1 MKITIDEQINQR
13 IDQFLSDYYEDISRS
28 KLSSLIKNGDVLVN
42 DKKVKPSYI
51 VNNNDE
57 ISIDLSALDIKP
69 ILAENLP
76 IEIVYQD
83 DDIAIINKPIDII
96 SHPTEKIRSNTVVNF
111 LLSKFENLPTLNG
124 EDRAG
129 IVHRLDK
136 DTSGLMIVALN
147 EESMKQLKKM
157 FQNRNIIKKYRAIVN
172 NRFSENEG
180 VIEKNISRNM
190 SNRKLMAISEDGKYA
205 KTAYKVLKQT
215 SEYAYLDID
224 LFTGRTHQIRVHM
237 KSINHPILGDADYN
251 NIKSKYNISAQLL
264 QAYRLEFDHPITK
277 KHMKVEIPMYPEFKK
292 YYNIIFEVQ
301 DESRNTNL

>member
-13 IDQFLSDYYEDISRS
+13 IDQFLSDYYEDISRA

-42 DKKVKPSYI
+42 NKKVKPSYI

-157 FQNRNIIKKYRAIVN
+157 FQNRDIIKKYRAIVN

-264 QAYRLEFDHPITK
+264 QAYCLEFDHPITK
-277 KHMKVEIPMYPEFKK
+277 KHMKVEIPMYPEFNK

-301 DESRNTNL
+301 DESRNTNI

>member
-28 KLSSLIKNGDVLVN
+28 KLSLLIKNGDVLVN
-42 DKKVKPSYI
+42 NKKVKPSYI

-57 ISIDLSALDIKP
+57 ISIDLSALDITP

-136 DTSGLMIVALN
+136 DTSGLMIVSLN

-157 FQNRNIIKKYRAIVN
+157 FQNRDIIKKYRVIVN

-264 QAYRLEFDHPITK
+264 QAYCLEFDHPITK
-277 KHMKVEIPMYPEFKK
+277 KHMKIEIPMYPEFNK

-301 DESRNTNL
+301 DESRNTNI

>member
-28 KLSSLIKNGDVLVN
+28 KLSLLIKNGDVLVN
-42 DKKVKPSYI
+42 NKKVKPSYI

-57 ISIDLSALDIKP
+57 ISINLSALYIKP

-136 DTSGLMIVALN
+136 DTSGLMIVSLN

-157 FQNRNIIKKYRAIVN
+157 FQNRDIIKKYRAIVN

-264 QAYRLEFDHPITK
+264 QAYCLEFDHPITK
-277 KHMKVEIPMYPEFKK
+277 KHMKVEIPMYPEFNK

-301 DESRNTNL
+301 DESRNTNI

>member
-28 KLSSLIKNGDVLVN
+28 KISSLIKDGDILVN
-42 DKKVKPSYI
+42 NKKVKPSYI

-83 DDIAIINKPIDII
+83 DDIAIVNKPIDII

-157 FQNRNIIKKYRAIVN
+157 FQNRDIIKKYRAIVN
-172 NRFSENEG
+172 NRFSVNEG

-190 SNRKLMAISEDGKYA
+190 SNRKLMSISEDGKYA

-264 QAYRLEFDHPITK
+264 QAYCLEFDHPITK
-277 KHMKVEIPMYPEFKK
+277 KHMKVEIPMYPEFNK

-301 DESRNTNL
+301 DESRNTNI

>member
-28 KLSSLIKNGDVLVN
+28 KLSLLIKNGDVLVN
-42 DKKVKPSYI
+42 NKKVKPSYI

-57 ISIDLSALDIKP
+57 ISIDLSALDITP

-147 EESMKQLKKM
+147 DESMKQLKKM
-157 FQNRNIIKKYRAIVN
+157 FQNRDIIKKYRVIVN

-264 QAYRLEFDHPITK
+264 QAYCLEFDHPITK
-277 KHMKVEIPMYPEFKK
+277 KHMKIEIPMYPEFNK

-301 DESRNTNL
+301 DESRNTNI

>member
-190 SNRKLMAISEDGKYA
+190 SNRKLMAFSEDGKYA